1 MRAGE
6 KSSVKA
12 ITSQK
17 IRELYEYNSRI
28 LLSTRPA
35 TLPRSTD
42 GIRIWG
48 GVRQRMMMSLIYAIA
63 FLCLLRID
71 EVAQIEVKHLR
82 RHELPDGRP
91 RIELTLDYRKTHQPR
106 GKTSETG
113 I

>member
-6 KSSVKA
+6 KSSIKA

-28 LLSTRPA
+28 LLSTRAA
-35 TLPRSTD
+35 TLPQSAH

-63 FLCLLRID
+63 FQCLLRID
-71 EVAQIEVKHLR
+71 EVTQIKVKHLR
-82 RHELPDGRP
+82 RHELPEGP

-106 GKTSETG
+106 GKTSETR